1 MVLMASKSSFLRF
14 EGTSVLYLA
23 GPSFPGESLVVWP
36 PLPAPGGGDADF
48 FCGAP
53 PSFWL
58 SNTVALAFPRALRS
72 VAPVRFSYNRSS
84 IRGASSLGLMGRGE
98 VLPPPLL
105 LVLASVEACDAVAII
120 IISY

>member
-1 MVLMASKSSFLRF
+1 MASKSSFLRL
-14 EGTSVLYLA
+14 EGASVLYFIE
-23 GPSFPGESLVVWP
+23 PSFPGESLIACP

-48 FCGAP
+48 FFGAP
-53 PSFWL
+53 PPSLWL
-58 SNTVALAFPRALRS
+58 SKTVALAFPSALRS
-72 VAPVRFSYNRSS
+72 VAPVKFSYNRSS
-84 IRGASSLGLMGRGE
+84 YRGASSLGLMGMGE